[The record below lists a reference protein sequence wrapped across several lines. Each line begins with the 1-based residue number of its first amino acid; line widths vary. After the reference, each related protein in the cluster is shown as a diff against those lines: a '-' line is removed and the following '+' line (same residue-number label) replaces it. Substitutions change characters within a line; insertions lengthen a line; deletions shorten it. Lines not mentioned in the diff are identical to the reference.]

1 MVTKKTSHKRTFT
14 KAILIVISIIIFSS
28 AAYGSFAY
36 IKADQAVQQQKQA
49 EKVKRDKELALKAIA
64 DAKEAK
70 RKEPVIITLP
80 GSKPITAL
88 VGDYSLTDSIWA
100 IVSKTHQI
108 SIDYIPI
115 NLKIPAVATRT
126 DKSTDERS
134 VRADIETPLV
144 NMFAAANTDGN
155 QLMIGSGY
163 RSAAL
168 QAIYFNSLANSI
180 GQEAAN
186 QSVARPGESE
196 HQTGLAVDITTVSRN
211 CYLDECFAET
221 SDGQWLANNSYKYGF
236 ILRYPK
242 GKENITGYR
251 YEPWHF
257 RYVGID
263 LATALHE
270 SGLTLDQAW
279 SYLETAD
286 ATLRTNGA
294 I

>member
-1 MVTKKTSHKRTFT
+1 MNIKKLPHKNSFS
-14 KAILIVISIIIFSS
+14 KVILIVISIIIFGA
-28 AAYGSFAY
+28 AAYGSFVY

-49 EKVKRDKELALKAIA
+49 EKVKRAKELALKVIA

-80 GSKPITAL
+80 GAKPITAL
-88 VGDYSLTDSIWA
+88 ISDYSLTDSIWA
-100 IVSKTHQI
+100 IVSKTHPI
-108 SIDYIPI
+108 SIDYTPAG
-115 NLKIPAVATRT
+115 LKIPAVATRT
-126 DKSTDERS
+126 DKSIDERS
-134 VRADIETPLV
+134 ARSDMETPLV
-144 NMFAAANTDGN
+144 NMFAAANTNGN

-168 QAIYFNSLANSI
+168 QAIYFNSLSSSI
-180 GQEAAN
+180 GEEAAN

-211 CYLDECFAET
+211 CYLNECFAET

-242 GKENITGYR
+242 GKEDITGYR

-263 LATALHE
+263 LATALYE

-279 SYLETAD
+279 TYLETAD
-286 ATLRTNGA
+286 ATLRANGA

>member
-1 MVTKKTSHKRTFT
+1 MITKKSTRKNLFT
-14 KAILIVISIIIFSS
+14 KVILIVISIVIFGA
-28 AAYGSFAY
+28 AAYGSFVY

-49 EKVKRDKELALKAIA
+49 EKVKRDNELALKAIA

-80 GSKPITAL
+80 GAKPITAL
-88 VGDYSLTDSIWA
+88 VGDYSLADSIWA
-100 IVSKTHQI
+100 IVSKTHPI
-108 SIDYIPI
+108 SIDYIPAS
-115 NLKIPAVATRT
+115 LKIPAVATRT

-134 VRADIETPLV
+134 VHADIETPLV
-144 NMFAAANTDGN
+144 NMFTAANTNGN

-168 QAIYFNSLANSI
+168 QAIYFNSLASSI
-180 GQEAAN
+180 GEVVAN

-211 CYLDECFAET
+211 CYLNECFAET

-242 GKENITGYR
+242 GKEDITGYR

-263 LATALHE
+263 LATALYE

-279 SYLETAD
+279 TYLETAD
-286 ATLRTNGA
+286 ATLRANGA